1 MIRRVSLEA
10 ARRLHLSFLQV
21 DLFDPSLWRLLPS
34 TTAALAYAFP
44 ARSGNSTTAA
54 TTHSHFSFTMS
65 DAQVF
70 EDTFT
75 INEVNTDK
83 YDRVA
88 RLKGVSQDNSVDL
101 ILDINTELFP
111 VERGEAIDILLAN
124 TIRLDGVKDDAKSGW
139 RDVQKGDQQTLAD
152 MYDYVCHGKVYR
164 VTGDESSGV
173 RYHTRSP
180 SPRASILTHVAAR
193 CTFRLEAFS
202 WFCPVPL
209 ES

>member
-1 MIRRVSLEA
+1 
-10 ARRLHLSFLQV
+10 
-21 DLFDPSLWRLLPS
+21 
-34 TTAALAYAFP
+34 
-44 ARSGNSTTAA
+44 
-54 TTHSHFSFTMS
+54 MS

-75 INEVNTDK
+75 INDVNTDK

-111 VERGEAIDILLAN
+111 VERGEALDILLAN

-173 RYHTRSP
+173 RYHASTQPTCKHTDPRRSKVYLSFGGLLLVLSGP
-180 SPRASILTHVAAR
+180 FRKLTGLKIEHLYMLVKRA
-193 CTFRLEAFS
+193 
-202 WFCPVPL
+202 
-209 ES
+209 